1 MVNPRFETLKNE
13 FYKNSD
19 KLEKI
24 SPTSKKY
31 EEILVKNRKIAAEIY
46 EIACSK

>member
-1 MVNPRFETLKNE
+1 MASSRFETLTKQ

-19 KLEKI
+19 KLEKL
-24 SPTSKKY
+24 SPTCKKY

-46 EIACSK
+46 QIASR